1 MLRVLEIKQEDLEF
15 VLQAKWSQRGF
26 KTKWQSSIGCF
37 FLEDNFGSSTESQVA
52 YGKTSSR
59 RLVRRQNTAGA
70 TVMHRYGGLGTR
82 GLRDQVCVAYAKE
95 GMCLRSC

>member
-1 MLRVLEIKQEDLEF
+1 MESKRFQNKVAEF
-15 VLQAKWSQRGF
+15 N
-26 KTKWQSSIGCF
+26 GCF
-37 FLEDNFGSSTESQVA
+37 FLKDNFGSSAESQME

-82 GLRDQVCVAYAKE
+82 GLRDQICVAYAKE
-95 GMCLRSC
+95 GMFLHAC